1 MKIIS
6 AKAPKHLKQRACGS
20 LSARF
25 AARLVIIVFTLVCL
39 NSFDRLAAQQPTLV
53 PPSGQSRPQS
63 TDQSKPSRLAQ
74 LPGFGDDSTGPA
86 IPQAVSGALKQFLGG
101 GESLPAPAPNAQTGP
116 PARAGFTI
124 PLANEHDRSAI
135 KLSENDG
142 LISLAVRDAPLRHVL
157 AMIAESQQMN
167 LVFASST
174 DVPVTATL
182 EKVPLPQALD
192 SLLSA
197 SGYMWAKNG
206 NVVYVTS
213 IASAEGLPPNVQ
225 DRRVAVI
232 EMDFASAVDL
242 DPAVKG
248 LLSPVGKSWI
258 LESNKEDNR
267 RTKEAIVVEDLAAYV
282 DRIEEYIAEADQP
295 PRQVMIE
302 VHLLQVD
309 LGKDTRHGVNLSS
322 LARVANTNLVLQGTG
337 MVNPLP
343 SASPITVS
351 QAATT
356 TTPSFY
362 LQASG
367 GDFSSLIEALIT
379 TTDAKTLASPRILAI
394 NGQESRLQIGEQLGF
409 RVTTTT
415 QTSTLESV
423 EFLDV
428 GVVLTVTP
436 RITRDGRVLLAV
448 YPEVS
453 SGQVNP
459 DTGLPEE
466 ETTELQ
472 TDVLLNSGQ
481 GMVLGGLIQERD
493 TTSLSRVPILG
504 SLPYAGFLFQRR
516 ATGKSRT
523 ELIVAMVPHVLPY
536 TAIQQ
541 HRNEA
546 DTARAFDPLLYGPLC
561 KYPRPYEAKMA
572 DLMRDHPYRACEID
586 NECCPEPTSPSWHPE
601 QQIMRLP
608 PVDSVDECETCIEEE
623 LAPTAE
629 LPQLGR
635 RPSAR
640 RIAMPPNKLLRR

>member
-1 MKIIS
+1 MNTAI
-6 AKAPKHLKQRACGS
+6 AKTVWH
-20 LSARF
+20 
-25 AARLVIIVFTLVCL
+25 
-39 NSFDRLAAQQPTLV
+39 LV
-53 PPSGQSRPQS
+53 PRTLRSRVCSLPALWLVRFLVATAFVVLADACSAQPISSSRSPQ
-63 TDQSKPSRLAQ
+63 RVAQ
-74 LPGFGDDSTGPA
+74 MPGLGSHADGPA
-86 IPQAVSGALKQFLGG
+86 IPQPVSGALKHLLGG
-101 GESLPAPAPNAQTGP
+101 SGQP
-116 PARAGFTI
+116 PARAATTSQSDLPGRAGFTI
-124 PLANEHDRSAI
+124 PLASDHDRSAI
-135 KLSENDG
+135 QLSDADG

-167 LVFASST
+167 LVFAAST

-182 EKVPLPQALD
+182 EKVPLSQALD

-197 SGYMWAKNG
+197 SGYMWAQNG

-213 IASAEGLPPNVQ
+213 IAAAEGLPPNVQ
-225 DRRVAVI
+225 DRRVSVL
-232 EMDFASAVDL
+232 ELDFASAVDL
-242 DPAVKG
+242 DQAVKG

-258 LESNKEDNR
+258 LETNKEDNR

-282 DRIEEYIAEADQP
+282 DRIEQYIAEADQP

-302 VHLLQVD
+302 VHLLEVD
-309 LGKDTRHGVNLSS
+309 LGKNKAHGVNLSS
-322 LARVANTNLVLQGTG
+322 LARLANTNLVLQGTG

-343 SASPITVS
+343 SSSPIDVG
-351 QAATT
+351 APATAT
-356 TTPSFY
+356 NPTFY

-367 GDFSSLIEALIT
+367 GDLTSLIQALIT

-436 RITRDGRVLLAV
+436 RITRDGRVLMKV
-448 YPEVS
+448 KPEVS

-493 TTSLSRVPILG
+493 STSVSRVPILG
-504 SLPYAGFLFQRR
+504 SIPYAGFFFQRR
-516 ATGKSRT
+516 VTDTTRS

-536 TAIQQ
+536 TSIQQ
-541 HRNEA
+541 QRNDA
-546 DTARAFDPLLYGPLC
+546 DTARAFDPLVYGPLC
-561 KYPRPYEAKMA
+561 KYPRPYESKLA
-572 DLMRDHPYRACEID
+572 DIIRQHPYRVCDID
-586 NECCPEPTSPSWHPE
+586 NECCPAPSSPQWHPE
-601 QQIMRLP
+601 NQITRLP
-608 PVDSVDECETCIEEE
+608 PIDECSPCEECLDDE
-623 LAPTAE
+623 CSQDGCLQEGIQPAAK
-629 LPQLGR
+629 LPQLGL
-635 RPSAR
+635 RPAAR
-640 RIAMPPNKLLRR
+640 RIAMPPNPPMRR